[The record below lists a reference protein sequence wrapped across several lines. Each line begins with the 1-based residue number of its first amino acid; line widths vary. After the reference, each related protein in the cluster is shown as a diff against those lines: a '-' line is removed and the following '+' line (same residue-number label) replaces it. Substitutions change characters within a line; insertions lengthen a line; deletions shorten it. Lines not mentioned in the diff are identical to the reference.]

1 MEFTEITE
9 NATVAPG
16 EYLLYE
22 PKQEIVMVGAFNR
35 DQNFIRALMAGKLI
49 EDKIDKFKK
58 ITLNRAERKE
68 RQLTRCKGCGR

>member
-9 NATVAPG
+9 DATVSPG

-35 DQNFIRALMAGKLI
+35 DNNFIRALMSGRLI
-49 EDKIDKFKK
+49 EDEISKFKK
-58 ITLNRAERKE
+58 ITLNQKERKE
-68 RQLTRCKGCGR
+68 RQLSRCKGCGQ